1 MQDHKDGWVG
11 RKTIDAM
18 LIPLFI
24 KTFFAFCYV
33 IFFSFSY
40 SPPRTD
46 SAAAALALSTIG
58 DDDLLGGFA
67 ALGPEGFD
75 LKEALEDAFQVAKG
89 YIKQRFVYLYFP

>member
-24 KTFFAFCYV
+24 KNLFCFLLCH
-33 IFFSFSY
+33 FFSFSY

-58 DDDLLGGFA
+58 DDDLLGGLA

-75 LKEALEDAFQVAKG
+75 LKEALEDTIQVAEG